1 MRPGRHEATA
11 GDAMDDDSRRTVRFY
26 VGGEHAIESE
36 GMWADET
43 PAGTYLV
50 KNIPFFAY
58 QVSYQ
63 DEVAARWCDD
73 GCLWA
78 LGVIANSGN
87 VTLRATATA
96 SDRICAEADM
106 ARLSGELQ
114 DLGIGHEEAA
124 HYHLLAINVSEVDD
138 IWGLIRL
145 LGRFERSGQGIWEES
160 KVMPWWPHLDR

>member
-87 VTLRATATA
+87 VTRSEEHT
-96 SDRICAEADM
+96 S
-106 ARLSGELQ
+106 ELQ
-114 DLGIGHEEAA
+114 SRGH
-124 HYHLLAINVSEVDD
+124 LVC
-138 IWGLIRL
+138 RL
-145 LGRFERSGQGIWEES
+145 LLE
-160 KVMPWWPHLDR
+160 KKKKYNHL